1 MAPAGH
7 SPARQ
12 AVLQAASKVSHMT
25 EEHEF
30 LRLLNFFVV
39 FTVKLLWKHFLG
51 KIHTIKGSAT
61 TTHMH
66 LFAFLNAFFNK
77 HHHFDVY

>member
-12 AVLQAASKVSHMT
+12 AVLQAASKVSHIT

-51 KIHTIKGSAT
+51 KIHTYNQGQCHDNSHASFCI
-61 TTHMH
+61 
-66 LFAFLNAFFNK
+66 FECIF
-77 HHHFDVY
+77 